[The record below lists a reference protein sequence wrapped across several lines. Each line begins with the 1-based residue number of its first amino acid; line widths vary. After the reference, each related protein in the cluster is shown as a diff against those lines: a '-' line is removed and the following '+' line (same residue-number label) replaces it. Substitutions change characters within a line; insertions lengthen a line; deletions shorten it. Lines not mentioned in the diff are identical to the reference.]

1 MIKVG
6 EQISNATVTRLPVYL
21 RHLQSK
27 RQAGLEYISSVTIA
41 EELKLNSVQV
51 KKDLALVSSTGG
63 KPKLGFLISTLIADI
78 ESFLG
83 CDDSQSA
90 VIVGVGKLGSALLA
104 HRGFDKYGLKIV
116 AGFDVNP
123 EIVNQTVYGV
133 DIYNFSEMAEFI
145 KKNNVKMAILSVK
158 KDVAQEVANSLVSAG
173 ILAIMNFAPI
183 TIKLPQNVLIQN
195 MDIAAS
201 LAILSTKLK
210 AVLGTK

>member
-21 RHLQSK
+21 RHLQLK
-27 RQAGLEYISSVTIA
+27 KQAGLEYISSVTIA

-63 KPKLGFLISTLIADI
+63 KPKLGFLISRLIADI

-90 VIVGVGKLGSALLA
+90 IIVGVGKLGSALLA

-123 EIVNQTVYGV
+123 EIVNKSVYGV
-133 DIYNFSEMAEFI
+133 DIYNFSEMTDFI
-145 KKNNVKMAILSVK
+145 KANGVKMAILSVK
-158 KDVAQEVANSLVSAG
+158 KDVAQEVVDSLVSAG

-210 AVLGTK
+210 AVLGDK